1 MREMNAVQQGSITST
16 CVITQPSS
24 TKVSRERRETRGGWK
39 RSAQKKKEKNPRLF
53 CHRHQLTSIWCTWAW
68 VATAAA
74 WLIFEPSC
82 RQHRRNDS
90 FCLLSLATLMLLL
103 ALHWCEDP
111 FSSHTHTHVRTHTHT
126 LAHVCEEVYGPLSH
140 AHQISLSPPF
150 LSLSSPSL
158 ALFLFTSLS
167 LFHSIF
173 LPPNSFPISFLSLSF
188 YPILLLIFSLLAT
201 HDEVEMWTKWSALPS
216 KVERRRR
223 VTTSSSL
230 STWIFGVWKKMTHRA
245 HRITF
250 VVTKVIL

>member
-1 MREMNAVQQGSITST
+1 MREMNAVQQGSISTT

-111 FSSHTHTHVRTHTHT
+111 FSSLTHTHVRTHTHT
-126 LAHVCEEVYGPLSH
+126 LTCVWRGLWATLTRTSNLSLTGPFSSLSLPPLSH
-140 AHQISLSPPF
+140 SSSSPLSHSFTPSFFHPTLSQSPF
-150 LSLSSPSL
+150 SLSLSIPFFCSS
-158 ALFLFTSLS
+158 FLF
-167 LFHSIF
+167 
-173 LPPNSFPISFLSLSF
+173 
-188 YPILLLIFSLLAT
+188 
-201 HDEVEMWTKWSALPS
+201 
-216 KVERRRR
+216 
-223 VTTSSSL
+223 
-230 STWIFGVWKKMTHRA
+230 
-245 HRITF
+245 
-250 VVTKVIL
+250 